1 VTLSA
6 GTPLGPYEILAPL
19 GAGGMGEVYRARDS
33 KLNRDVAIK
42 VLPEAVAEDAERLAR
57 FQREA
62 QVLASLNHPHIAA
75 IYGLEKS
82 GEVEALV
89 LELVEGETLAEKIA
103 QGPVPLEE
111 ALAIAR
117 QIADALEAAHEKG
130 IVHRDLKPANV
141 KVTPEGKVKVLDFGL
156 AKALT
161 GDASSPDQTHSPTL
175 TAAATQAGV
184 VIGTAAYMSPEQARG
199 KAVDKRAD
207 IWAFGAVL
215 YEMLSGRKAFE
226 GETVSDTLAAVLRAD
241 IDWSA
246 LPAQTP
252 SSVNALLRRCL
263 DRDPKRR
270 LRDIGDARIS
280 LEDLASSGSG
290 VATPVETA
298 AAAPAPRP
306 VWPWAAGIL
315 AALLLG
321 VLAGRFALSPRRA
334 AARPVR
340 FEVAVPAVST
350 AAISPDGRQLAI
362 ASRGH
367 LLVRDLDRL
376 ELREIAGADGVIRPF
391 WSPDGRT
398 IAYGAKGKLWKVP
411 AETGAPSA
419 ICELPSGLWDDDAG
433 GAWLPDGTI
442 VFSNGNTGLFKV
454 SAQGGDPVE
463 VLKPDPKKE
472 LHFHAASPLPGGK
485 GVVYVV
491 HRSGEGTG
499 NNTIAVLSGGKVRYL
514 LEAAGQAVDDVV
526 YSPTGHLLFERA
538 PTNAG
543 VWALP
548 FSLSDLK
555 ATGEPFLVSPG
566 MRAPSVA
573 SDGTLVVLPARR
585 ERPVNLVWVDR
596 EGKVVSRLGDPALRQ
611 PSAVISPDG
620 KRVAASEV
628 TDGKADLWVY
638 DVERGAR
645 SRLTTD
651 GDAIDPSWLG
661 DGRSITYSTYSTLR
675 RSGSVMK
682 RVLADGSGR
691 VEEIGQGGAGV
702 VSRDGHLFYIV
713 VDQQGLQL
721 WYRSLTNEKEK
732 PAPFLPQAFYAITP
746 APSPD
751 GRFVAYEAA
760 QGQGDP
766 EIFLR
771 RFPPS
776 EGVWQISTS
785 GGTSPR
791 WSADGHLFFAKGP
804 EIYESTVTA
813 DPDVRVSAPALVFKR
828 EAPSGGRVPSAFD
841 VAPDGKHFLV
851 YELAGEAPDDRMT
864 VTLNWFGE
872 LRPGGALTA
881 GGGAR

>member
-1 VTLSA
+1 VSLSA
-6 GTPLGPYEILAPL
+6 GTKLGPYEILSPL
-19 GAGGMGEVYRARDS
+19 GVGGMGEVYRARDG
-33 KLNRDVAIK
+33 KLNREVAIK
-42 VLPEAVAEDAERLAR
+42 VLPEAVAEDADRLAR

-75 IYGLEKS
+75 IYGLEKAGS
-82 GEVEALV
+82 VEALV
-89 LELVEGETLAEKIA
+89 LELVEGETLAERIA
-103 QGPVPLEE
+103 QGPMPVDE
-111 ALAIAR
+111 ALAVAR

-184 VIGTAAYMSPEQARG
+184 VLGTAAYMSPEQARG

-215 YEMLSGRKAFE
+215 YEMLSGQKAFE

-241 IDWSA
+241 IDWSR
-246 LPAQTP
+246 LPVGTP
-252 SSVNALLRRCL
+252 AAVSGVLHRCL
-263 DRDPKRR
+263 DRDPKHR
-270 LRDIGDARIS
+270 LRDIGDARIA
-280 LEDLASSGSG
+280 LEDLAASGNR
-290 VATPVETA
+290 TA
-298 AAAPAPRP
+298 APAGTIPAAPAPRSI
-306 VWPWAAGIL
+306 WPWLAGIL
-315 AALLLG
+315 AAALIG
-321 VLAGRFALSPRRA
+321 ALAARWTFSAQRA

-340 FEVAVPAVST
+340 FEVGVPAVST

-391 WSPDGRT
+391 WSPDSRT

-411 AETGAPSA
+411 SDTGAPSA

-442 VFSNGNTGLFKV
+442 VFSNGNTALFKV

-463 VLKPDPKKE
+463 VLKPDAKKE
-472 LHFHAASPLPGGK
+472 LHFHAASPLPDGK
-485 GVVYVV
+485 GVLYVV
-491 HRSGEGTG
+491 HRAEEGKG
-499 NNTIAVLSGGKVRYL
+499 NNTIAVLSGGKVHYV

-585 ERPVNLVWVDR
+585 ERPVNLVWTDR
-596 EGKVVSRLGDPALRQ
+596 EGKLVSRLGDPALRERTA
-611 PSAVISPDG
+611 AVSPDG
-620 KRVAASEV
+620 KRVAASEFA
-628 TDGKADLWVY
+628 DGKTDIWVY
-638 DVERGAR
+638 DVEHGTR

-651 GDAIDPSWLG
+651 GDATAPSWLG
-661 DGRSITYSTYSTLR
+661 DGRSILYSTYNTLR
-675 RSGSVMK
+675 RSASVMK

-691 VEEIGQGGAGV
+691 VEEIGQGVGGV
-702 VSRDGHLFYIV
+702 VSRDGHVFYIV
-713 VDQQGLQL
+713 VDQRGLQL

-732 PAPFLPQAFYAITP
+732 PAPFLPQAFYSIAA

-760 QGQGDP
+760 QGQSDP

-776 EGVWQISTS
+776 EGVWQVSTG

-813 DPDVRVSAPALVFKR
+813 DPDVRVGTPALVFKR
-828 EAPSGGRVPSAFD
+828 TAPSGGGVPSAFD
-841 VAPDGKHFLV
+841 VAPDGKHFLT
-851 YELAGEAPDDRMT
+851 YELAGQAPDDRMT

-872 LRPGGALTA
+872 LRPAAA
-881 GGGAR
+881 GGGSR

>member
-1 VTLSA
+1 
-6 GTPLGPYEILAPL
+6 
-19 GAGGMGEVYRARDS
+19 MGEVYRARDA
-33 KLNRDVAIK
+33 KLNREVAIK

-75 IYGLEKS
+75 IYGLEKA
-82 GEVEALV
+82 GNVEALV
-89 LELVEGETLAEKIA
+89 LELVEGETLAERIA
-103 QGPVPLEE
+103 QGAMPVDE

-156 AKALT
+156 AKALI

-184 VIGTAAYMSPEQARG
+184 VLGTAAYMSPEQARG
-199 KAVDKRAD
+199 KSVDKRAD

-215 YEMLSGRKAFE
+215 YEMLAGQKAFE

-241 IDWSA
+241 VDWA
-246 LPAQTP
+246 RLPAGTP
-252 SSVNALLRRCL
+252 AAVRGVLRRCL
-263 DRDPKRR
+263 DRDPKHR
-270 LRDIGDARIS
+270 LRDIGDARIA
-280 LEDLASSGSG
+280 LEDLAASGSG
-290 VATPVETA
+290 AAAPAETSG
-298 AAAPAPRP
+298 AAPAPRP
-306 VWPWAAGIL
+306 VWPWAAGML
-315 AALLLG
+315 TAALIG
-321 VLAGRFALSPRRA
+321 AVAARWTLAPRRA
-334 AARPVR
+334 EARPVR
-340 FEVAVPAVST
+340 FEIGVPAVST

-362 ASRGH
+362 ASRGR

-391 WSPDGRT
+391 WSPDSRT

-411 AETGAPSA
+411 SETGSPSA
-419 ICELPSGLWDDDAG
+419 ICELPSGFWDGDAG

-442 VFSNGNTGLFKV
+442 VFSNGNTALFKV

-472 LHFHAASPLPGGK
+472 LHFHAASPLPDGK
-485 GVVYVV
+485 GVLYVV
-491 HRSGEGTG
+491 HRAEEGKG
-499 NNTIAVLSGGKVRYL
+499 NNTIAVLAGGKVRYV

-538 PTNAG
+538 PANAG

-573 SDGTLVVLPARR
+573 SNGTLVVLPARQ
-585 ERPVNLVWVDR
+585 ERPVNLVWTDR
-596 EGKVVSRLGDPALRQ
+596 EGKVVSRLGDPALRERT
-611 PSAVISPDG
+611 AAISPDG
-620 KRVAASEV
+620 KRVAASEF
-628 TDGKADLWVY
+628 TDGKADVWVY
-638 DVERGAR
+638 DVERGTR
-645 SRLTTD
+645 TRLTTD
-651 GDAIDPSWLG
+651 GDAITPSWMG
-661 DGRSITYSTYSTLR
+661 DGRSLVYSTYDTLR

-682 RVLADGSGR
+682 KVLADGSGR
-691 VEEIGQGGAGV
+691 VEEIAQGVVGA

-713 VDQQGLQL
+713 VDQQGQRL
-721 WYRSLTNEKEK
+721 WYRSLTDEKEK
-732 PAPFLPQAFYAITP
+732 PAQFLPQSFYQIAP

-760 QGQGDP
+760 QGQSDP

-776 EGVWQISTS
+776 EGVWQVSTG

-791 WSADGHLFFAKGP
+791 WSADGRLFFAKGP

-813 DPDVRVSAPALVFKR
+813 DPDVRVGAPALVFKR
-828 EAPSGGRVPSAFD
+828 TAPPGGGVPSAFD
-841 VAPDGKHFLV
+841 VAPDGKHFLT
-851 YELAGEAPDDRMT
+851 YEFAGQAPDDRMT

-872 LRPGGALTA
+872 LRPGAA
-881 GGGAR
+881 PGGAPR

>member
-1 VTLSA
+1 
-6 GTPLGPYEILAPL
+6 
-19 GAGGMGEVYRARDS
+19 
-33 KLNRDVAIK
+33 
-42 VLPEAVAEDAERLAR
+42 
-57 FQREA
+57 
-62 QVLASLNHPHIAA
+62 
-75 IYGLEKS
+75 
-82 GEVEALV
+82 
-89 LELVEGETLAEKIA
+89 
-103 QGPVPLEE
+103 
-111 ALAIAR
+111 
-117 QIADALEAAHEKG
+117 
-130 IVHRDLKPANV
+130 V

-156 AKALT
+156 AKALS

-184 VIGTAAYMSPEQARG
+184 VLGTAAYMSPEQARG

-215 YEMLSGRKAFE
+215 YEMLSGQKAFE

-241 IDWSA
+241 IDWSR
-246 LPAQTP
+246 LPKSTP
-252 SSVNALLRRCL
+252 AAVQGVLRRCL
-263 DRDPKRR
+263 DRDAKHR
-270 LRDIGDARIS
+270 LRDIGDARIA
-280 LEDLASSGSG
+280 LEDLVTSSSG
-290 VATPVETA
+290 VAVPAETA
-298 AAAPAPRP
+298 AHTPRP
-306 VWPWAAGIL
+306 VWPWAAGVV

-321 VLAGRFALSPRRA
+321 ALSGRFFLSPARV

-340 FEVAVPAVST
+340 FEIPAPRVAT

-376 ELREIAGADGVIRPF
+376 EPREIAGADGVIRPF
-391 WSPDGRT
+391 WSPDSRT

-411 AETGAPSA
+411 AEAGSPSA
-419 ICELPSGLWDDDAG
+419 ICELPSGLWDNDAG
-433 GAWLPDGTI
+433 GAWMPDGTI
-442 VFSNGNTGLFKV
+442 IFSNGNTALFKV

-463 VLKPDPKKE
+463 MLKPDPKKE

-485 GVVYVV
+485 GVLYVV

-499 NNTIAVLSGGKVRYL
+499 NNTIAVWSGGKAHYV

-555 ATGEPFLVSPG
+555 ATGEPFLVAPG
-566 MRAPSVA
+566 MRAPTVA

-596 EGKVVSRLGDPALRQ
+596 DGKVVSRLGEPALRDR
-611 PSAVISPDG
+611 SASISPDG

-628 TDGKADLWVY
+628 SDGKADLWVF
-638 DVERGAR
+638 DVEGGTR
-645 SRLTTD
+645 SRLTTE
-651 GDAIDPSWLG
+651 GNAIDPSWMP
-661 DGRSITYSTYSTLR
+661 DGRAVLYSTYDTLR
-675 RSGSVMK
+675 RSGSVLK

-691 VEEIGQGGAGV
+691 VEEIGPGGGGV
-702 VSRDGHLFYIV
+702 MSRDGHLFYV
-713 VDQQGLQL
+713 TFGQQGLEL

-732 PAPFLPQAFYAITP
+732 PAPFVPQSFYGIVG

-751 GRFVAYEAA
+751 GRFVAYAVEK
-760 QGQGDP
+760 GQGEP
-766 EIFLR
+766 EIILR

-776 EGVWQISTS
+776 EGAWQVTS

-791 WSADGHLFFAKGP
+791 WSADGRLYFAKGP
-804 EIYESTVTA
+804 EIYEVTVTA
-813 DPDVRVSAPALVFKR
+813 DPDVRVGAPALVFKR
-828 EAPSGGRVPSAFD
+828 TESSGGGVPSAFD

-851 YELAGEAPDDRMT
+851 YEFAGEAPDDRMT

-872 LRPGGALTA
+872 LRPGSAA
-881 GGGAR
+881 GGPK